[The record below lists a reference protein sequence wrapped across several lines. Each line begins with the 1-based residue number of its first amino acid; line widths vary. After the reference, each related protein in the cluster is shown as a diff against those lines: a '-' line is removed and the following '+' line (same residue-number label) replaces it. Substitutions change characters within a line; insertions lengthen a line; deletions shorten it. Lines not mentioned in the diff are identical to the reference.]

1 MIPANPDMIL
11 SFSVSFFRREAALEQ
26 VNKSC
31 DREHTRSVSEKD
43 GNGTL
48 FLVDMEINEVVPED
62 NKYIHHIISYRTLP
76 LPTNFSGHRQR
87 ENSQQLVDIPFA
99 KNTICRIRLIYRV
112 IHDNSCDLS
121 IMFS

>member
-62 NKYIHHIISYRTLP
+62 NKYIYITSLAIARCLCQQTFQVIVNEKIPNSSLIYLLQRTLYVGYV
-76 LPTNFSGHRQR
+76 LYIVLS
-87 ENSQQLVDIPFA
+87 
-99 KNTICRIRLIYRV
+99 TIIVATSL
-112 IHDNSCDLS
+112 
-121 IMFS
+121 